1 MEIIDSEN
9 INEARKKIDKLFQTG
24 NEIVVIAKDSD
35 FNRKILENK
44 KVNVLLFSNFLGNK
58 NRLKQR
64 DSGLNH
70 VLCKIAK
77 ENDVSIGIDFSIFI
91 HRNSFQLSH
100 LLSSTMQNISL
111 CSKYKVK
118 ILIFN
123 MGNRDKSEIISFL
136 LTLGVPSYMINKA
149 FN

>member
-70 VLCKIAK
+70 ILAKIARD
-77 ENDVSIGIDFSIFI
+77 NNIAIGIDIESI
-91 HRNSFQLSH
+91 RKTEGKERGK
-100 LLSSTMQNISL
+100 LLARIKQNIKL
-111 CSKYKVK
+111 CKKYKVPVM
-118 ILIFN
+118 LC
-123 MGNRDKSEIISFL
+123 SFASSREEMRSAKDL
-136 LTLGVPSYMINKA
+136 QAFGRVLG
-149 FN
+149 F